1 MRGKDQQ
8 PSGQHYFCLTFVPM
22 RLEGF
27 VADVTL
33 LGLLHRLLA
42 GLEVTA
48 WSAAGLGGG
57 GRPLADGHVLLEG
70 RHTLAHRPTVRA
82 QQAHQLRTWTI
93 RR

>member
-1 MRGKDQQ
+1 
-8 PSGQHYFCLTFVPM
+8 M

-48 WSAAGLGGG
+48 WSAAALVSPPLAARMRETYGSYSAVLSVCVVISGFGLLRPWLVLYP
-57 GRPLADGHVLLEG
+57 RPL
-70 RHTLAHRPTVRA
+70 
-82 QQAHQLRTWTI
+82 LRI
-93 RR
+93 GGDHFR